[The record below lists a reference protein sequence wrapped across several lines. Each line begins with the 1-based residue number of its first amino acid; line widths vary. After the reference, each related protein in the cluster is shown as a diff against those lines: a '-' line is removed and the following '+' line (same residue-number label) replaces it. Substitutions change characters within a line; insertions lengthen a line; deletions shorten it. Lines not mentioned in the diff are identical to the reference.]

1 MIRLTGPKWDPD
13 EEVVTTALHDKQK
26 FKVEELLDYVVGDDV
41 IWNSHNTQHV
51 SIEEVLSEVT
61 ADNVSGSE
69 LEKLLFR
76 G

>member
-26 FKVEELLDYVVGDDV
+26 FKVEELLGYVVGDDDME
-41 IWNSHNTQHV
+41 QPQV
-51 SIEEVLSEVT
+51 SIDVSKYAL
-61 ADNVSGSE
+61 VSGSE

>member
-26 FKVEELLDYVVGDDV
+26 FKVEKLLDYVVGDDDME
-41 IWNSHNTQHV
+41 QPQV
-51 SIEEVLSEVT
+51 SI
-61 ADNVSGSE
+61 DVSGSE
-69 LEKLLFR
+69 LGKLHCFR

>member
-13 EEVVTTALHDKQK
+13 EEAVTTALHDKQK
-26 FKVEELLDYVVGDDV
+26 FKVEELLGYVVGDDDME
-41 IWNSHNTQHV
+41 QPQV
-51 SIEEVLSEVT
+51 SIDVSKYAL
-61 ADNVSGSE
+61 VSGSE

>member
-26 FKVEELLDYVVGDDV
+26 FKVEELLDYVVGDDDME
-41 IWNSHNTQHV
+41 QPQV
-51 SIEEVLSEVT
+51 SIDVSKYAL
-61 ADNVSGSE
+61 VSGSE

>member
-41 IWNSHNTQHV
+41 IWNSHHTC
-51 SIEEVLSEVT
+51 
-61 ADNVSGSE
+61 
-69 LEKLLFR
+69 LLKKFYQR
-76 G
+76 